1 MILVT
6 AVVGSGIMATNLSA
20 DLGIQLLINSLA
32 TVFILI
38 VLIKIFISISGS
50 HFNPVVTLT
59 NLILKRIKP
68 LDAFWYIGFQTSG
81 AILGSVIA
89 NLMFNLKPINIST
102 TDRIG
107 NNLLLA
113 ELIATAGLILIINL
127 LIWQDSLNWIPPVVA
142 FWIGSAYFFT
152 SSTSFANPAV
162 TIGRMFSDSFSGI
175 SPISVPPFLM
185 SQIVGGILGL
195 MLVKFLIINQDR
207 YVKR

>member
-195 MLVKFLIINQDR
+195 ILVKFLIINQDR
-207 YVKR
+207 YVKQ